1 MTHHGPRG
9 LAALLAIFALV
20 AVTGPASDARASE
33 FEIVP
38 GSFVVRMLNAEGQ
51 PENRAGSHP
60 DRLDISFALHA
71 EGTTARDL
79 IFELPAGFGGNPGAA
94 QECSRELF
102 EAGEEDCPPE
112 SQVGTLRF
120 VLSEGGETELPIF
133 QLEPGPGEL
142 LSFASKAG
150 LEAPLNTELRPDD
163 FGITMKAED
172 LPKQALSEGRMELWG
187 VPADHQVG
195 TAIPRRPLLTT
206 PTRCGPL
213 SFTFRTRSWL
223 EGAPWL
229 SASSDTGAP
238 LEGCAD
244 LDFQPKLAMGLS
256 NPVADSPTGVRMQVT
271 TPEEAEGSELAEAL
285 AKDMTIELPD
295 GVTVSPS
302 GAAGLTPCSEAELGL
317 GSTGEAHCPL
327 GSRVGSVELASPVA
341 SDPLVGAVYL
351 AEERPPERFRFFV
364 VAPGPGVVVK
374 FVGALHVDPVTG
386 RFSATLANLPQF
398 PLRRLSLSFDGGPR
412 ALLASPLACGPAP
425 AVGTF
430 VPYGGGAPV
439 ESRASVEIGAKIPG
453 SPCPGAPPFAP
464 RLVTRSPQTAIGR
477 QTTLSVGVLRRDGEQ
492 VPRRFTLALPAGLSA
507 ALGNV
512 QACPDAGVA
521 AGVCPA
527 ASRIGGVLARVGSG
541 PDPVVLR
548 GGAYVTGPYRRAPFG
563 MLLQLPAAIG
573 SLNLGTLSFRAGATI
588 DPRTGRVSVS
598 TDSLPTQIEG
608 IPLRFQAI
616 ELSIDRPGLVHNPTS
631 CRPAAVDATIEAS
644 TGALAAAAGPLALSG
659 CHRLGFRPRL
669 QVAFEDR
676 AELHRHGHPGL
687 RISAHTRA
695 GDTALRAM
703 KISLPRGL
711 RFGLGGLEQICSRP
725 DAVAGACPAGARAGT
740 AVARTSLLSEPLK
753 GAIYIVQPSDN
764 GLPDLGI
771 SLAALG
777 TNLSFSGQT
786 GSEDG
791 HLITK
796 LVGLPDIPLSSFTM
810 RLSGG
815 SDGAFSLETGLCD
828 SGRPRRL
835 DSLLLATAQDGS
847 KRRSRVPIETHA
859 RCR

>member
-20 AVTGPASDARASE
+20 AVAGPASSAAAAE

-51 PENRAGSHP
+51 AETRAGSHP

-71 EGTTARDL
+71 EGTAARDL
-79 IFELPAGFGGNPGAA
+79 VFELPPGFGGNPGAV

-102 EAGEEDCPPE
+102 DAGEEDCPPE

-120 VLSEGGETELPIF
+120 ALSEGGESELPIF
-133 QLEPGPGEL
+133 QLEPGPGEF
-142 LSFASKAG
+142 LSFASRSIFKT
-150 LEAPLNTELRPDD
+150 PLKTELRPGD
-163 FGITMKAED
+163 FGITIKAED
-172 LPKQALSEGRMELWG
+172 LPEQALSEGRMELWG
-187 VPADHQVG
+187 VPADHQTG

-206 PTRCGPL
+206 PARCGPL

-223 EGAPWL
+223 DGAPWL
-229 SASSDTGAP
+229 SESGETEA

-256 NPVADSPTGVRMQVT
+256 SPVADSPTGVRMEVI

-285 AKDMTIELPD
+285 IKDATIELPA

-302 GAAGLTPCSEAELGL
+302 GAAGLTACSDAELDL
-317 GSTGEAHCPL
+317 GSTGEAHCPV
-327 GSRVGSVELASPVA
+327 GSRVGTVELSSPA
-341 SDPLVGAVYL
+341 ISDPLSGKVYL
-351 AEERPPERFRFFV
+351 AEERPQERFRFFV

-386 RFSATLANLPQF
+386 QFSARLADLPQF
-398 PLRRLSLSFDGGPR
+398 PLRRLSLSFDGGPG
-412 ALLASPLACGPAP
+412 ALLASPLACGPA
-425 AVGTF
+425 AAAGVF
-430 VPYGGGAPV
+430 APYGGGAPV
-439 ESRASVEIGAKIPG
+439 ESRVSVAIGATISG
-453 SPCPGAPPFAP
+453 SLCPGAPPFAP
-464 RLVTRSPQTAIGR
+464 SLAMHSSRTAIGR
-477 QTTLSVGVLRRDGEQ
+477 QTALSVSLLRRDGEQ
-492 VPRRFTLALPAGLSA
+492 VPRRFALALPAGVSA

-527 ASRIGGVLARVGSG
+527 ASRIGGVLARVGPG
-541 PDPVVLR
+541 PNQVVLR
-548 GGAYVTGPYRRAPFG
+548 GDAYVTGPYRRAPFG

-573 SLNLGTLSFRAGATI
+573 PLNLGTMSFRAGATI
-588 DPRTGRVSVS
+588 DGRTGRVTVS
-598 TDSLPTQIEG
+598 TDTLPTQIEG
-608 IPLRFQAI
+608 IPLRFQAL

-631 CRPAAVDATIEAS
+631 CRPASADATIEAS
-644 TGALAAAAGPLALSG
+644 NGTQAAATAPLALSG
-659 CHRLGFRPRL
+659 CHRLRFRPRL
-669 QVAFEDR
+669 RVAFTDR

-687 RISAHTRA
+687 RIATRMHT

-711 RFGLGGLEQICSRP
+711 GFGIAGLGQICSRP
-725 DAVAGACPAGARAGT
+725 DAAAGACPAGAQVGT
-740 AVARTSLLSEPLK
+740 ATARTSLLSKPLK
-753 GAIYIVQPSDN
+753 GAIYVVQPSDN

-777 TNLSFSGQT
+777 TRLNFSGRT
-786 GSEDG
+786 GNEDG
-791 HLITK
+791 RLVTK
-796 LVGLPDIPLSSFTM
+796 LVDLPDMPLSSFTM
-810 RLSGG
+810 RLRGG
-815 SDGAFSLETGLCD
+815 SDGAFSLETGLCE

-835 DSLLLATAQDGS
+835 DALLLASGQDGS
-847 KRRSRVPIETHA
+847 KRRSRVPIETNA